1 MYKKI
6 DFKSVL
12 IGLLIGTNLMFLF
25 GANSKQKVQ
34 DVQIVSIKSNVS
46 MPIRNETPNLYNRF
60 RTLNVRVINVDKWN
74 ASGLNKGE

>member
-1 MYKKI
+1 MKKI

-46 MPIRNETPNLYNRF
+46 MPIRNNTDPPNLYNRF
-60 RTLNVRVINVDKWN
+60 TQALDVRVIK
-74 ASGLNKGE
+74 E